1 MPTTGLAI
9 TGESGWHTHGSG
21 EDKDYDMDLAIILNS
36 TEPISTSMT
45 TMVALMM
52 PMGEITVLADRVDEV
67 LLWEYVP
74 FAVTNSPSITWNLT
88 QGVAVA
94 QDAQGTIINSAGNTW
109 SDLFTLQTDAISPT
123 YVKTGTKQDS
133 AYWSENV
140 GARITES
147 QRVALVLERPSLSN
161 TVILKTGITFKAEIA
176 VIQKP
181 TNINSTGRAYAKKE
195 VVWYFTDA
203 SFSGA
208 ASLIGSSSVALAS
221 AIAVLMMSSS
231 SLF

>member
-1 MPTTGLAI
+1 
-9 TGESGWHTHGSG
+9 
-21 EDKDYDMDLAIILNS
+21 MDLAIILNS
-36 TEPISTSMT
+36 TEPISTNHT

-52 PMGEITVLADRVDEV
+52 PLGEITVLADRIDEV

-74 FAVTNSPSITWNLT
+74 FAITNSPTITWNLT

-140 GARITES
+140 SARIIE
-147 QRVALVLERPSLSN
+147 P
-161 TVILKTGITFKAEIA
+161 
-176 VIQKP
+176 
-181 TNINSTGRAYAKKE
+181 
-195 VVWYFTDA
+195 
-203 SFSGA
+203 
-208 ASLIGSSSVALAS
+208 
-221 AIAVLMMSSS
+221 
-231 SLF
+231 